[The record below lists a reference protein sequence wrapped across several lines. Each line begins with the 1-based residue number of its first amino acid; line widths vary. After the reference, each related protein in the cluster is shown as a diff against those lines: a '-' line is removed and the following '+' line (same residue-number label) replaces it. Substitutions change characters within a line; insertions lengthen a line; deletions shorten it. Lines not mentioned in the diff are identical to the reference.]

1 MNIEALLS
9 ERYIKLNLESASKH
23 EVIEAM
29 LSLVAGH
36 ENVTDP
42 ERLIEDVWKREK
54 EMSTGI
60 GKNIGLPH
68 AKTGAVAR
76 PVLAMAT
83 TRNEIDFEAIDSQPV
98 TLVFLLATPE
108 TMLAEHLKLLGRL
121 TRIAGKDE
129 VRQKIMQASTPGE
142 VLELF
147 RIEEKDLPQI

>member
-9 ERYIKLNLESASKH
+9 ERYIVLNLESASKH

-29 LSLVAGH
+29 LSLVAEH
-36 ENVTDP
+36 EHVTDH
-42 ERLIEDVWKREK
+42 EKLIEDVWKREK

-83 TRNEIDFEAIDSQPV
+83 IRQEIDFDSIDSQPV
-98 TLVFLLATPE
+98 SLVFLLATPE

-121 TRIAGKDE
+121 TRIAGRDE
-129 VRQKIMQASTPGE
+129 VRQKIVQALTASE

-147 RIEEKDLPQI
+147 REEEKDLPQI

>member
-9 ERYIKLNLESASKH
+9 ERYITLNLESSSKH
-23 EVIEAM
+23 EVIAAM

-68 AKTGAVAR
+68 AKTGAVAS

-83 TRNEIDFEAIDSQPV
+83 TRHEIDFDSIDGQPV

-121 TRIAGKDE
+121 TRIAGRDE
-129 VRQKIMQASTPGE
+129 VRQKLLQASTPAE

-147 RIEEKDLPQI
+147 RQEEKDLPQI